1 MHAYSCNKGGMDY
14 IIIVATPAINFTIG
28 QQWIQA
34 QETSVIFIEIGL
46 LRVAMVV
53 LPSFLID
60 NRTIINL
67 YESFLLI

>member
-1 MHAYSCNKGGMDY
+1 MPAYSCKKGGMDY